1 MGSLTFLL
9 IISVVSYLIYF
20 TYKEITRP
28 LSFNDDD
35 IKGLKMSI
43 DLSNIKLDKNKKS
56 MIKKILNDDRT
67 YLIGVV
73 ILGIATLV
81 ICTLMIVGVL

>member
-1 MGSLTFLL
+1 
-9 IISVVSYLIYF
+9 
-20 TYKEITRP
+20 
-28 LSFNDDD
+28 
-35 IKGLKMSI
+35 MSI

-56 MIKKILNDDRT
+56 RIKKILSDDRT

-81 ICTLMIVGVL
+81 ICTLMIAGVLWVKKTQQD

>member
-1 MGSLTFLL
+1 M
-9 IISVVSYLIYF
+9 
-20 TYKEITRP
+20 R
-28 LSFNDDD
+28 
-35 IKGLKMSI
+35 I

-56 MIKKILNDDRT
+56 MIKKILSEVFSDDRT

-73 ILGIATLV
+73 ILGITTLV

>member
-1 MGSLTFLL
+1 MNSTTG
-9 IISVVSYLIYF
+9 
-20 TYKEITRP
+20 
-28 LSFNDDD
+28 
-35 IKGLKMSI
+35 I

-56 MIKKILNDDRT
+56 ILKKILNDDRT

-81 ICTLMIVGVL
+81 ICALMIAGVL

>member
-1 MGSLTFLL
+1 MC
-9 IISVVSYLIYF
+9 
-20 TYKEITRP
+20 
-28 LSFNDDD
+28 
-35 IKGLKMSI
+35 I

-67 YLIGVV
+67 YFIGVV

-81 ICTLMIVGVL
+81 ICTLMIVGVLWVKKIQQLYML

>member
-1 MGSLTFLL
+1 MQ
-9 IISVVSYLIYF
+9 
-20 TYKEITRP
+20 
-28 LSFNDDD
+28 
-35 IKGLKMSI
+35 I

-81 ICTLMIVGVL
+81 ICTLMIVGVLWVKKIQQLYMS

>member
-1 MGSLTFLL
+1 
-9 IISVVSYLIYF
+9 
-20 TYKEITRP
+20 
-28 LSFNDDD
+28 
-35 IKGLKMSI
+35 MSI

-67 YLIGVV
+67 YFIGVV

-81 ICTLMIVGVL
+81 ICTLMIVGVLWYAEVIMYQ

>member
-1 MGSLTFLL
+1 MNEILL
-9 IISVVSYLIYF
+9 EIKKYVSELKI
-20 TYKEITRP
+20 P
-28 LSFNDDD
+28 GVNQ
-35 IKGLKMSI
+35 GLKMSI
-43 DLSNIKLDKNKKS
+43 DLRNIKLDKNKKS

>member
-1 MGSLTFLL
+1 
-9 IISVVSYLIYF
+9 
-20 TYKEITRP
+20 
-28 LSFNDDD
+28 
-35 IKGLKMSI
+35 MSI

-56 MIKKILNDDRT
+56 ILKKILNDDRT

-81 ICTLMIVGVL
+81 ICTLMIVGVLWIKKIQQLYMD

>member
-1 MGSLTFLL
+1 
-9 IISVVSYLIYF
+9 
-20 TYKEITRP
+20 
-28 LSFNDDD
+28 
-35 IKGLKMSI
+35 MSI

-67 YLIGVV
+67 YFIGVV

-81 ICTLMIVGVL
+81 ICTLMIVGVLWVKKIQQLYTD

>member
-1 MGSLTFLL
+1 MH
-9 IISVVSYLIYF
+9 
-20 TYKEITRP
+20 
-28 LSFNDDD
+28 N
-35 IKGLKMSI
+35 

-56 MIKKILNDDRT
+56 MIKKIKKILNDDRI
-67 YLIGVV
+67 YFVGVV

>member
-1 MGSLTFLL
+1 
-9 IISVVSYLIYF
+9 
-20 TYKEITRP
+20 
-28 LSFNDDD
+28 
-35 IKGLKMSI
+35 MSI

-56 MIKKILNDDRT
+56 ILKNILNDDRT

>member
-1 MGSLTFLL
+1 MNSTTG
-9 IISVVSYLIYF
+9 
-20 TYKEITRP
+20 
-28 LSFNDDD
+28 
-35 IKGLKMSI
+35 I

-56 MIKKILNDDRT
+56 ILKKILNDDRT

-81 ICTLMIVGVL
+81 ICTLMIVGVLWVKKIQQLYMD

>member
-1 MGSLTFLL
+1 MH
-9 IISVVSYLIYF
+9 
-20 TYKEITRP
+20 
-28 LSFNDDD
+28 N
-35 IKGLKMSI
+35 

-56 MIKKILNDDRT
+56 ILKKILNDDRT

-81 ICTLMIVGVL
+81 LCTLMIVGVLWVKKQQQYMD

>member
-1 MGSLTFLL
+1 
-9 IISVVSYLIYF
+9 
-20 TYKEITRP
+20 
-28 LSFNDDD
+28 
-35 IKGLKMSI
+35 MSI

-56 MIKKILNDDRT
+56 ILKKILNDDRT

-81 ICTLMIVGVL
+81 ICTLMIAGVLWVKKALQI